1 VSTFRIE
8 FDSDLE
14 QATWAAAA
22 IRGIASLWVDD
33 EMKLYQ
39 VELAAAEGVNNAASY
54 SQGTVE
60 VDVSK
65 TTRGLTLRIWS
76 VGKPLE
82 VDLGNLEDPRVFDV
96 SDMNSIEARGRGFF
110 ILQQLAS
117 SLSLE
122 YVDGKNCLSFCVP
135 LKD

>member
-1 VSTFRIE
+1 MSLFTIE
-8 FDSDLE
+8 FDTDLE

-54 SQGTVE
+54 SKGQVK
-60 VDVSK
+60 VDISK
-65 TTRGLTLRIWS
+65 SAAGLTLEIWS
-76 VGKPLE
+76 EGKPLE
-82 VDLGNLEDPRVFDV
+82 VDVENLEDPRDFDV
-96 SDMNSIEARGRGFF
+96 SDMNSVEIRGRGFF
-110 ILQQLAS
+110 ILQQLSS
-117 SLSLE
+117 SLSVDYL
-122 YVDGKNCLSFCVP
+122 DGKNLLRFCIP